1 MLEDVRTYNEETSLK
16 DGTLEQERNE
26 KGDCGFIN
34 DRLMEQQNETSP
46 TETAIEPA
54 ERIIVEDIVGS
65 EGEERNDHVQ
75 ETFVVQQQ
83 KLILRKA
90 L

>member
-1 MLEDVRTYNEETSLK
+1 MLEDVRIYNEETRLR

-34 DRLMEQQNETSP
+34 DRLLEQQNETSP
-46 TETAIEPA
+46 VEAAIEPA

-65 EGEERNDHVQ
+65 QGEEGKDQVQ
-75 ETFVVQQQ
+75 ETFVVQQV
-83 KLILRKA
+83 LRKA